1 MTHPLQ
7 GTLENRDG
15 AWVLTLIRD
24 FAHPAE
30 RVWPW
35 LTDPDRLR
43 RWSPIVPDQPFDGAG
58 TRLVRENP
66 GDDPVAGDVISCRST
81 ARTGASLGRRRRAL
95 AAHSDR
101 YRLPAHAGADHARP
115 GPRRDERS
123 RLASVPRRAR
133 RRAERRCDVSSRR
146 EGRTRP
152 RVGGLTRRLRRT
164 ARRLVTAAGRRER
177 RPRCCCR
184 PGHARTRRSTRGD
197 TPATAAARAT
207 TRHRSRPRRRRRP

>member
-24 FAHPAE
+24 FAHPRRAGVAVAHRSRPAE
-30 RVWPW
+30 AMVA
-35 LTDPDRLR
+35 DRAGPLIR
-43 RWSPIVPDQPFDGAG
+43 RRRCATCAG
-58 TRLVRENP
+58 EPRRRSSDRRRDL
-66 GDDPVAGDVISCRST
+66 GRST
-81 ARTGASLGRRRRAL
+81 TRTRASLGRRRRAL
-95 AAHSDR
+95 AAHTDR

-123 RLASVPRRAR
+123 RVASVPRRAR

-146 EGRTRP
+146 GGRTRP
-152 RVGGLTRRLRRT
+152 RVGGLARRLHRT
-164 ARRLVTAAGRRER
+164 ARRLITAAGRRGR
-177 RPRCCCR
+177 RPRRCCR
-184 PGHARTRRSTRGD
+184 PGHGRTRRSIRGD

-207 TRHRSRPRRRRRP
+207 TRHRPRPRRRRRP